1 MVIFNCY
8 VSSPEGTFGI
18 FQMGEPSNESF
29 ERDEEGL
36 SLKNDDR
43 ADETCDLIAQ
53 TS

>member
-1 MVIFNCY
+1 MRAL
-8 VSSPEGTFGI
+8 
-18 FQMGEPSNESF
+18 
-29 ERDEEGL
+29 RDEEGL

>member
-1 MVIFNCY
+1 MQRGIGIHDT
-8 VSSPEGTFGI
+8 GTFGI